1 MRKIV
6 DLRSDTITLQTEEM
20 KQAMLNAEIGDD
32 VYGED
37 VTVKRLEKMAAEMM
51 GKEAA
56 LFVASGTMG
65 NQLAIMS
72 HTKRGDEV
80 IACAG
85 SHIVLAEVGAAAVLS
100 GVTVRTVDDE
110 DAVMKPKEIQALIR
124 GKNQHFPDTGLICL
138 ETATCLGTVYPLQ
151 SMAEIYELAKAHGIP
166 VHLDGARIF
175 NAATALHTA
184 VSEIAQYA
192 DSVQFCLSKGLCAPV
207 GSLLVGSTAFIEKAH
222 RNRKMMGGGLR
233 QAGYLAAA
241 GIVALEKMVGRLAED
256 HNHLQ
261 ILAEGLSQIKGIKVN
276 KKHTEINMVFADIEG
291 TGLAQQY
298 IIEQLWKKGIK
309 ANDGREGNYIRFVT
323 NHGVSREDVGYVL
336 TCMKEIIGENS

>member
-1 MRKIV
+1 MEKFI
-6 DLRSDTITLQTEEM
+6 DLRSDTITLQTDEM
-20 KQAMLNAEIGDD
+20 RMAMLNAEVGDD

-37 VTVKRLEKMAAEMM
+37 VTVKRLEKMGAEML

-65 NQLAIMS
+65 NQLAIMT

-80 IACAG
+80 IACSG

-100 GVTVRTVDDE
+100 GVTVRTVDGENDIMEPE
-110 DAVMKPKEIQALIR
+110 DVRALIR

-138 ETATCLGTVYPLQ
+138 ENATSLGTVYPLPV
-151 SMAEIYELAKAHGIP
+151 MAAIRDVAREHNIP

-175 NAATALHTA
+175 NAAAALGVDA
-184 VSEIAQYA
+184 REIASHV
-192 DSVQFCLSKGLCAPV
+192 DSVQMCLSKGLCAPV
-207 GSLLVGSTAFIEKAH
+207 GSLLVGSAEFIEAAH
-222 RNRKMMGGGLR
+222 RNRKMLGGGLR

-241 GIVALEKMVGRLAED
+241 GIIALEKMTGRLKED
-256 HNHLQ
+256 HDNLKL
-261 ILAEGLSQIKGIKVN
+261 LAKGLSEIRGISVN
-276 KKHTEINMVFADIEG
+276 MRQTEINMVFADIAG

-298 IIEQLWKKGIK
+298 IIDRLLEKGIK

-323 NHGVSREDVGYVL
+323 NHGVSSEDVEYVL
-336 TCMKEIIGENS
+336 NCMREIVGN